1 MGGTAAQKTNKE
13 RIEDLESQ
21 TSQIGGIVDG
31 VAQLI
36 ECVDALE
43 GGIQVTKIRVPEPRA
58 YGGARDAKE
67 LENFLFDMEQY
78 FRAVKPDSEET
89 KVSMATMY
97 LTGDAKL
104 WWRTK
109 YDDIVNWRCTIDT
122 WADLKREM
130 KTKFIPEN
138 VEYMARRKLR
148 QLRHTGTV
156 REYVKQFSAL
166 MLDIRDMSE
175 KDKLFY
181 FLEGLKPWAQAELQ
195 RQRVQDLASAQ
206 AAAERLT
213 DYAAEDASKKK
224 GPSLILAGSRPSL
237 TRLKVGETGNKV
249 RVQARPS
256 LGGR

>member
-1 MGGTAAQKTNKE
+1 MGGTTAQKTNKE

-109 YDDIVNWRCTIDT
+109 YDDIVNWRCTIDGHCLGNAMYGLGFRVNRFHAARILLQLEAKALCFGPCHKVLGGPCVYHGT
-122 WADLKREM
+122 GGPAIDLKVN
-130 KTKFIPEN
+130 I
-138 VEYMARRKLR
+138 
-148 QLRHTGTV
+148 H
-156 REYVKQFSAL
+156 
-166 MLDIRDMSE
+166 
-175 KDKLFY
+175 
-181 FLEGLKPWAQAELQ
+181 
-195 RQRVQDLASAQ
+195 
-206 AAAERLT
+206 
-213 DYAAEDASKKK
+213 
-224 GPSLILAGSRPSL
+224 
-237 TRLKVGETGNKV
+237 
-249 RVQARPS
+249 
-256 LGGR
+256 